1 MLCKR
6 FEAVVSVSQNVL
18 HWRAAQGG
26 TAALKVFCL
35 LDIYCSLLSQRLR
48 CCLPLDAINTG
59 IGLQIRQQIPA
70 AVSPLIACCL
80 RTTNYWR
87 CGLHVKH
94 FSLTRFCACI
104 FGHMHKIKTSLIC
117 ICCSVLFLSMTEPSI
132 LI

>member
-1 MLCKR
+1 MLCKQ
-6 FEAVVSVSQNVL
+6 FEAVVSVSASQNVL
-18 HWRAAQGG
+18 HLRAAQGG

-35 LDIYCSLLSQRLR
+35 PDIYCSLLSQRLR
-48 CCLPLDAINTG
+48 CCSPLDAINTG

-94 FSLTRFCACI
+94 FSLT
-104 FGHMHKIKTSLIC
+104 
-117 ICCSVLFLSMTEPSI
+117 
-132 LI
+132 